1 VLTGAKL
8 NFQLVFG
15 GPRERIKTRNHRT
28 ASPGVLLVSELSRK
42 DLVRRL
48 TEFFRASA
56 WREPAQVNALPIAP
70 LTAASVIL
78 LAWSAS
84 LCLGA
89 LPSRA
94 ARGVHRFT
102 IVVSGSAKV
111 PDNGTL
117 VTRLLADGKA
127 LRGEDAEIKGDWV
140 SYWDR
145 TLSHPNTMEPAS
157 ISFNARSAVVLFDRL
172 NHCGHLSISGSDG
185 TIWQDVWKN
194 GCGHGRRYRRFVA
207 VDLPALAPRPHWS
220 LVVWLTGF
228 LVLAAVTRPW
238 TSRRRLENWLL
249 IYLAVLHL
257 LFWSTQ
263 PVGLLTDSLKQLP
276 TLKANILRGMPAYFP
291 PGYPMLVGL
300 AYLIS
305 RTLTGSVITMLQ
317 HVMMIATI
325 WWCYRLLQRSAGTTV
340 SFATALVIGAAAPT
354 LVLPQGILSEN
365 VALFGMAGTL
375 YFAFNYRETG
385 RLRDG
390 IFAGF
395 LLAWATLARVVPF
408 AAGLLSVLAI
418 TMGAEPRA
426 AGLRKFG
433 AVVAIVMVVLAVP
446 ILWFGIRSDNFAL
459 TSSVG
464 RHLYNRVVAD
474 QYLLDRKAPATAY
487 LLKLIAPLD
496 PYGVPHW
503 KIQPLLKKKGLT
515 DDQIETLM
523 RQTSLESIHRAPWKY
538 VLYSV
543 QQTWI
548 QYLLDPIAFMPYA
561 STPFEYDA
569 ELESPPPLGA
579 CVNSL
584 LWRVHLEEAFD
595 AAWRYVAW
603 IALASIPLV
612 PLLEER
618 GTFLA
623 FALTPAG
630 YIFSTALVEYLLSRY
645 NAAIV
650 PFVFVLA
657 GGALAAMIRLFA
669 RLYESA
675 RNGARVSQ
683 ADANLE
689 DEIIER

>member
-1 VLTGAKL
+1 
-8 NFQLVFG
+8 
-15 GPRERIKTRNHRT
+15 
-28 ASPGVLLVSELSRK
+28 VSELSRT
-42 DLVRRL
+42 DSVRRL

-56 WREPAQVNALPIAP
+56 WREPAQVNALAIAL
-70 LTAASVIL
+70 LTAASAIF

-84 LCLGA
+84 LCLRV
-89 LPSRA
+89 PPYQA
-94 ARGVHRFT
+94 ARRVQRFT
-102 IVVSGSAKV
+102 IVVSGSAKKV

-117 VTRLLADGKA
+117 VTRLLVDGKA
-127 LRGEDAEIKGDWV
+127 LRGRDAELTGDWV

-145 TLSHPNTMEPAS
+145 TLSHPNTTEPAS
-157 ISFNARSAVVLFDRL
+157 ISFNARSAIVLFDRL
-172 NHCGHLSISGSDG
+172 NHCGHLSISGPDG
-185 TIWQDVWKN
+185 TIWQDTSKDCDR
-194 GCGHGRRYRRFVA
+194 GGRYRRFLA
-207 VDLPALAPRPHWS
+207 VDLPAPAPRPHWS
-220 LVVWLTGF
+220 LVVWLAAF
-228 LVLAAVTRPW
+228 LILAAVTQPW
-238 TSRRRLENWLL
+238 TSRRRLEVWLL

-276 TLKANILRGMPAYFP
+276 TLKANVLLGTPAYFP

-325 WWCYRLLQRSAGTTV
+325 WWCYRLLERSAGTTV

-354 LVLPQGILSEN
+354 LVLPQGLMSEN

-408 AAGLLSVLAI
+408 AAGVLSVLAI
-418 TMGAEPRA
+418 MIGAEPRA

-433 AVVAIVMVVLAVP
+433 AVVALVMVVLAVP

-459 TSSVG
+459 SNSVG

-474 QYLLDRKAPATAY
+474 QYLLDRQASATSN
-487 LLKLIAPLD
+487 LLKSIAPLD

-503 KIQPLLKKKGLT
+503 KIQQLLKKKGLT

-523 RQTSLESIHRAPWKY
+523 KQTSLESIHRAPWKY
-538 VLYSV
+538 VRYSL

-548 QYLLDPIAFMPYA
+548 QYFLDPIAFMPYA

-569 ELESPPPLGA
+569 ELESSPPLGA

-584 LWRVHLEEAFD
+584 LWRVHLERAFD

-657 GGALAAMIRLFA
+657 GGAFAAMIRLFA

-675 RNGARVSQ
+675 RNGTRVS
-683 ADANLE
+683 
-689 DEIIER
+689 